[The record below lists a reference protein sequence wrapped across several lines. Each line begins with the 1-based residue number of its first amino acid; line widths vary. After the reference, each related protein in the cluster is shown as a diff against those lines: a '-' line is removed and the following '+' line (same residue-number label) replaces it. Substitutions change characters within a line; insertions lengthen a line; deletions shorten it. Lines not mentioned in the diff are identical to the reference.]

1 MTPERSRGCQPE
13 STIGHSVECAL
24 TRPTG
29 IPPQRDEGGSLMTAD
44 TIEMDRQFTADSDD
58 RRPSGLVVKVSD
70 AVRRNMAGDP
80 TAFAELARC
89 VTPWLLRICRG
100 YRLSTA
106 TAEDVVQNTLLAL
119 IEHGEALR
127 DPQCALSWLSVV
139 ARREALRAISAERR
153 VTPVDDL
160 DSLDRRLDVDDPQCI
175 VERAVLRR
183 MVQRNVARLPDRR
196 RELLRLLFW
205 VDDGGYAAIGDL
217 LDMPIGSIGPTRRRA
232 LEQLR
237 GLLDAD
243 VEWRRLQP
251 A

>member
-1 MTPERSRGCQPE
+1 VRTNHIHQ
-13 STIGHSVECAL
+13 HSGKGRL
-24 TRPTG
+24 
-29 IPPQRDEGGSLMTAD
+29 SMTAD
-44 TIEMDRQFTADSDD
+44 ILEMDRQFTADTDD
-58 RRPSGLVVKVSD
+58 RRPNGLAIQVSD
-70 AVRRNMAGDP
+70 TFRRNLAGDP
-80 TAFAELARC
+80 VAFAELTRC

-100 YRLSTA
+100 YRLSAA

-119 IEHGEALR
+119 IEHGASVR
-127 DPQCALSWLSVV
+127 DPHCALSWLGVV

-153 VTPVDDL
+153 MTPVDDL
-160 DSLDRRLDVDDPQCI
+160 DALDRGLDVDDPQRI

-183 MVQRNVARLPDRR
+183 TINRNVARMPDRR

-205 VDDGGYAAIGDL
+205 VDNGGYAAIGDL

-237 GLLDAD
+237 RLLNAD
-243 VEWRRLQP
+243 VEWSQLQP